1 MRGNI
6 LVTKLDINGLFKHFF
21 ALEIYQEYNL
31 VGKSDKHESTKMAY
45 FRGFFFFMWKI

>member
-1 MRGNI
+1 MKEIQLKSI
-6 LVTKLDINGLFKHFF
+6 LVQENT
-21 ALEIYQEYNL
+21 YQEYNL